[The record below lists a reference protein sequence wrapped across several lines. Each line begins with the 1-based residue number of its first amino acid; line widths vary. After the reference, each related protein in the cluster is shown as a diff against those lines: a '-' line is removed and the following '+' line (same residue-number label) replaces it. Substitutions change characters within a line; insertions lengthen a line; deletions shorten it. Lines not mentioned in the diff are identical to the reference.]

1 MKHKKCGGKFVRIKK
16 DESET
21 VYQCDKCSAI
31 RIMYKRITP
40 KACVEIATSGNLK
53 KGE

>member
-16 DESET
+16 DEGET

-31 RIMYKRITP
+31 RIMYKRI
-40 KACVEIATSGNLK
+40 ATSGNLK
-53 KGE
+53 KGG